1 MLVDVP
7 LVLLLCGEVL
17 LGSLQHPLHV
27 VGLIHILTA
36 ILAHPQPHHSSI
48 LLNKDALQRSRP
60 VLRLLVL
67 DHQDVLIGGDLIEID
82 VAVEL
87 IDPLIGVGDLQLQRS
102 EHLVLVVDL
111 LAVQPGV
118 AVVELEHVQSAL
130 DGVHRVLQLAH
141 RLLVGEQ
148 QRLHGF
154 GACDLAEVVE
164 SQGDVVVRHVDAEVK
179 DGEVFEDL
187 EVAEGSGAALDAD
200 LL

>member
-17 LGSLQHPLHV
+17 LGSLHHPLHV
-27 VGLIHILTA
+27 VGLIHVLTA

-48 LLNKDALQRSRP
+48 LLNKDALQRGRP

-87 IDPLIGVGDLQLQRS
+87 IDPLVGVGDLQLQRG

-118 AVVELEHVQSAL
+118 AVVELEHV
-130 DGVHRVLQLAH
+130 
-141 RLLVGEQ
+141 
-148 QRLHGF
+148 
-154 GACDLAEVVE
+154 
-164 SQGDVVVRHVDAEVK
+164 
-179 DGEVFEDL
+179 
-187 EVAEGSGAALDAD
+187 
-200 LL
+200 